1 MMLHYVAND
10 LASIKFRHNIYSC
23 FDRLTAS
30 KSCCTNNVVFVLVLC
45 KLRFCHLR
53 LRLRQKKLRLRQK
66 ILGLCKFVKIG
77 NFYSLN
83 WKRHLCFLFNTSH
96 SSHQHFVICMMHGIV
111 FAKTRRKVNVVKTF
125 YY

>member
-1 MMLHYVAND
+1 MVISAVQ
-10 LASIKFRHNIYSC
+10 
-23 FDRLTAS
+23 TP
-30 KSCCTNNVVFVLVLC
+30 VLSPPAPAPA
-45 KLRFCHLR
+45 KKTPAPAKKTPAPGKELR
-53 LRLRQKKLRLRQK
+53 LLQK
-66 ILGLCKFVKIG
+66 ILGLCKFIKIG